1 VSLSPIDAGARAAAL
16 DTSQSFC
23 VSAPAGSGKTELLT
37 QRLLKLLAIVEQP
50 EAILAVTFTRK
61 AAAEMRQR
69 VVEALHLGRL
79 EEAPAEAY
87 KQETWRLARAALA
100 QDESQQWHLLENP
113 ARLKLQTIDSL
124 CHSIAREQPLL
135 SLLGG
140 NLQPVDDA
148 RPLYERAVRN
158 FFAEVE
164 TTSDVSDPLATLLS
178 YYDNNIARL
187 SQLFVDMLSVR
198 DQWLGHIIG
207 YSGGGSDDLQLD
219 VTLRRWIEDAL
230 SDAAGRLSVH
240 ASELGGVADFA
251 ASNLCDDPS
260 AAPASAIRSLLGL
273 KGLPDPSM
281 AEHKRWVGLVELL
294 LTGKFT
300 PRKALTKNQ
309 GFLPKSA
316 SDKALAERSAV
327 EREKL
332 LTICTAIGSE
342 PATLLS
348 LKTVASLPL
357 GGYQAEQR
365 NLLEPLAKCLI
376 NLCGHLHLVFGQ
388 SRQCDHSEVSSAAL
402 RTLGFG
408 NAAGLAA
415 LTQSRLARSDEDITA
430 NAAAYNWN
438 SRLQHILVDEFQDT
452 SISQF
457 YLLHALTADWPNYNA
472 QQCEYPRSLFI
483 VGDGM
488 QSIYSFRQARVE
500 LFLRARREG
509 LGDLH
514 LEPLELQQNFRSTAP
529 IVNWINEQFTHAFPE
544 SEDLSRGAVRY
555 SPSQAFAPGA
565 HAEVSKTSAVSV
577 LACTDDLEGLQEA
590 DAVVTTI
597 VQALQVDPAQS
608 IAILVRARSHLR
620 QIIPALE
627 AAKIAWQGTDI
638 DSLARREV
646 VIDCMT
652 LANALLNPCDDLAW
666 FSLLRAPWCGIE
678 LRDLQALH
686 DYRHQRNRS
695 MRLSELIVSLC
706 GRNVVG
712 DGQKNSSAPAKSEAA
727 ALSDIVGLS
736 KEAALRLQFLAN
748 QVVVAWSQRGRLGT
762 RQWLEKCWRSIGGPL
777 ASAYSADGEDGRSAL
792 VFFDTLELFEQQ
804 CSEGQATFS
813 LQELARR
820 VERLYAEPMVG
831 VHKEGATPVQ
841 IMTIHK
847 AKGLEF
853 DTVILPGLARAARGN
868 DKPLLMTSERVF
880 SDGTSGLLLYPQLPA
895 KPLRRDNKD
904 NETSIYEFLRSEDKL
919 VKEFELTRLLYV
931 AATRARSRLILLAR
945 LDSLDASNPVVTP
958 TDAFDK
964 DLFKPPVRGSMLS
977 TLWPA
982 VVEQIT
988 LANPTNKMLTASS
1001 ELDNDNSSIYAQ
1013 LKRFNKDTLALLQV
1027 AQKGSGL
1034 EAQLPF
1040 VGERSLVGD
1049 DVGDGC
1055 TDGSLVDAIDDV
1067 HSADSAAGTCV
1078 HEILHLIGVQG
1089 LEEWRLR
1096 DLTAL
1101 HPHWSLRLQQLGVTP
1116 DKRALMLD
1124 KVHRA
1129 INNVLQGDTG
1139 SWLFSSNHTQRA
1151 CEFSLVYG
1159 AFEELDVSSTESSSS
1174 ENTRVRRWKRSTVD
1188 TSFID
1193 ANNCRW
1199 IIDYKTSEPGSGAD
1213 IDAFLQR
1220 EENKYRDQIGY
1231 YHGIVEALLCPG
1243 QLGSDSDFQRRGE
1256 SGGCVGGGEPVGDAA
1271 VDIRCALYFPLLD
1284 RLVEIDT
1291 NKVVR

>member
-1 VSLSPIDAGARAAAL
+1 MSLSPIDAGARAAAL

-100 QDESQQWHLLENP
+100 QDQSQQWHLLENP
-113 ARLKLQTIDSL
+113 ARLKLQTMDSL
-124 CHSIAREQPLL
+124 CRSIAREQPLL

-148 RPLYERAVRN
+148 RPLYEIAVRN

-164 TTSDVSDPLATLLS
+164 TTSDVSDQLATLLS

-187 SQLFVDMLSVR
+187 SQLFVNMLSVR

-207 YSGGGSDDLQLD
+207 YKGGGSGDLQLD
-219 VTLRRWIEDAL
+219 VTLTRWIEDAL
-230 SDAAGRLSVH
+230 SDTAARLSVH
-240 ASELGGVADFA
+240 ASELGSIADFA
-251 ASNLCDDPS
+251 ASNLCDNPS

-273 KGLPDPSM
+273 KGLPDPCV

-294 LTGKFT
+294 LTKSFA
-300 PRKALTKNQ
+300 PRKTLTKNQ
-309 GFLPKSA
+309 GFLPKKDC
-316 SDKALAERSAV
+316 DKALAERSAV

-332 LTICTAIGSE
+332 LTICAAIGSE

-365 NLLEPLAKCLI
+365 NLLEPLAKCLV
-376 NLCGHLHLVFGQ
+376 NLCAHLHVVFGQ
-388 SRQCDHSEVSSAAL
+388 SRQCDHGEVASAAL

-415 LTQSRLARSDEDITA
+415 LTQSRLARSDEAILA

-457 YLLHALTADWPNYNA
+457 YLLHALTADWPSYNA
-472 QQCEYPRSLFI
+472 QEGEYPRSLFI

-509 LGDLH
+509 LGELH

-529 IVNWINEQFTHAFPE
+529 IVNWINEQFIHAFPK

-555 SPSQAFAPGA
+555 SPSQAFSLGA
-565 HAEVSKTSAVSV
+565 HADPSKVSAVSV
-577 LACTDDLEGLQEA
+577 LACTDDVEGLQEA
-590 DAVVTTI
+590 DAVVATI
-597 VQALQVDPAQS
+597 VQALQAEPTQS
-608 IAILVRARSHLR
+608 IAILVRARTYLR

-627 AAKIAWQGTDI
+627 AADIAWQGTDI

-652 LANALLNPCDDLAW
+652 LASALLNPCDDLAW

-686 DYRHQRNRS
+686 DYRHRRNRS
-695 MRLSELIVSLC
+695 MRLSELILAF
-706 GRNVVG
+706 GGNNVVG
-712 DGQKNSSAPAKSEAA
+712 SGPKNSSAHAKSEAA
-727 ALSDIVGLS
+727 EFSDIAGLS
-736 KEAALRLQFLAN
+736 KDAADRLQFLAN

-831 VHKEGATPVQ
+831 ALKDGAKPVQ

-853 DTVILPGLARAARGN
+853 DTVILPGLARASRAE

-880 SDGTSGLLLYPQLPA
+880 SDGSSGLLLYPQLPA

-904 NETSIYEFLRSEDKL
+904 NGNSIYEFLRSEDKL
-919 VKEFELTRLLYV
+919 VKDFELTRLLYV

-945 LDSLDASNPVVTP
+945 LDSLDKSNPAATSAH
-958 TDAFDK
+958 AFDK
-964 DLFKPPVRGSMLS
+964 DLFKPPARGSMLS

-982 VVEQIT
+982 IVDQMT
-988 LANPTNKMLTASS
+988 LANPIVKSATLSS
-1001 ELDNDNSSIYAQ
+1001 KLGNDDSSSYAQ
-1013 LKRFNKDTLALLQV
+1013 LKRFDKDTLAQLQV
-1027 AQKGSGL
+1027 AQKGAGL
-1034 EAQLPF
+1034 AVHLPF
-1040 VGERSLVGD
+1040 LGDQSLVGD
-1049 DVGDGC
+1049 DVGDC
-1055 TDGSLVDAIDDV
+1055 STDGSLVDVIDGM

-1139 SWLFSSNHTQRA
+1139 RWLFSSNHTQRA

-1159 AFEELDVSSTESSSS
+1159 TFEEIDDSSTGSSLD
-1174 ENTRVRRWKRSTVD
+1174 EKARVRRWKRSTVD

-1193 ANNCRW
+1193 SNDCRW
-1199 IIDYKTSEPGSGAD
+1199 IIDYKTSEPRSEGD

-1220 EENKYRDQIGY
+1220 EEDKYREQLSH
-1231 YHGIVEALLCPG
+1231 YHGIVDALLCSD
-1243 QLGSDSDFQRRGE
+1243 QLGSDSDLQLRGE
-1256 SGGCVGGGEPVGDAA
+1256 SGGSVGDVAA
-1271 VDIRCALYFPLLD
+1271 EIRCALYFPLLD
-1284 RLVEIDT
+1284 KLLEVDT
-1291 NKVVR
+1291 DKVVR